1 MMEVAGETG
10 SLTQVSRQGLW
21 LLGPT
26 PLQFWLTVGPEGSW
40 GGSWA
45 PHTWHRELPMRV
57 DIAKRQIGRA
67 HV

>member
-1 MMEVAGETG
+1 MEGLGGGWGGA
-10 SLTQVSRQGLW
+10 LW

-57 DIAKRQIGRA
+57 DIAKR
-67 HV
+67 H